1 MLKFLLEMIMA
12 RTIFY
17 SWQNDLEKKTH
28 RNFVETCLKAALRS
42 LEKDAHIYMDY
53 DRDTNGVN
61 GSPDITT
68 TIFDKIDKSVLFVCD
83 VSIINSDYNGRKT
96 PNPNVLME
104 LGYAANKLGWDR
116 IICLFDI
123 NTGTIEELPFDLRQK
138 RITTYDANKKDELTR
153 ISKILSINIKDL
165 YVKGKLFNPLNDYV
179 KGKIDRLLLETL
191 KPFANILYST
201 ISMSEG
207 LSNVSSLLNCKMDEI
222 EEKIKSKQFPAF
234 LVLNDFLL
242 ENSNLQEILK
252 DLFSSSYFP
261 KEWSYTVLELMDW
274 IREYNWFI
282 SERNKEYPFV
292 ALDTKNYNNLAPVNA
307 HSINKSNPQNSFL
320 ILETT
325 DKDGHRYVDTKGGKV
340 INQTHYAV
348 DSPLVLKETFC
359 VKEKFISTFSQK
371 IYKLIKICLSWLEIT
386 DSEFILDPDFYVIN

>member
-28 RNFVETCLKAALRS
+28 RNFIETCLKAALRS

>member
-1 MLKFLLEMIMA
+1 MA

-28 RNFVETCLKAALRS
+28 RNFIENCLKAALRS
-42 LEKDAHIYMDY
+42 LEKDARIYMEY

-307 HSINKSNPQNSFL
+307 HSINKSNSQNSFL
-320 ILETT
+320 ILEIT

-371 IYKLIKICLSWLEIT
+371 IHKLIKICLSWLEIT

>member
-28 RNFVETCLKAALRS
+28 RNFIETCLKAALRS

-179 KGKIDRLLLETL
+179 KGKIDRLLLETV

>member
-1 MLKFLLEMIMA
+1 MS

-28 RNFVETCLKAALRS
+28 RNFIENCLKAALRI
-42 LEKDAHIYMDY
+42 LEKDARIYMEY

-61 GSPDITT
+61 GSHDITT

-138 RITTYDANKKDELTR
+138 RITIYDANKKDELTR

-191 KPFANILYST
+191 KPFANILYGT

-234 LVLNDFLL
+234 
-242 ENSNLQEILK
+242 
-252 DLFSSSYFP
+252 
-261 KEWSYTVLELMDW
+261 
-274 IREYNWFI
+274 
-282 SERNKEYPFV
+282 
-292 ALDTKNYNNLAPVNA
+292 
-307 HSINKSNPQNSFL
+307 
-320 ILETT
+320 
-325 DKDGHRYVDTKGGKV
+325 
-340 INQTHYAV
+340 
-348 DSPLVLKETFC
+348 
-359 VKEKFISTFSQK
+359 
-371 IYKLIKICLSWLEIT
+371 
-386 DSEFILDPDFYVIN
+386 

>member
-1 MLKFLLEMIMA
+1 MA

-28 RNFVETCLKAALRS
+28 RNFIENCLKAALSS
-42 LEKDAHIYMDY
+42 LEKDAHIYMEY

-61 GSPDITT
+61 GSPDITN
-68 TIFDKIDKSVLFVCD
+68 TIFDKIDKSVLFVCG
-83 VSIINSDYNGRKT
+83 VSITNSNYNGRKT

-138 RITTYDANKKDELTR
+138 RITPYNPNKEREKDR
-153 ISKILSINIKDL
+153 ISIILSENIKNL
-165 YVKGKLFNPLNDYV
+165 YVNGKLFNPLNDYV
-179 KGKIDRLLLETL
+179 KGKIDRMLLEIL
-191 KPFANILYST
+191 KPFANILYGT

-207 LSNVSSLLNCKMDEI
+207 LSNVSSLLNCKLDEI

-234 LVLNDFLL
+234 LVLNDFLP

-282 SERNKEYPFV
+282 SEKNKEYPFIS
-292 ALDTKNYNNLAPVNA
+292 LGTKEYDNLAPINA
-307 HSINKSNPQNSFL
+307 HSINKNNPQNSII

-325 DKDGHRYVDTKGGKV
+325 IKDGRKY
-340 INQTHYAV
+340 
-348 DSPLVLKETFC
+348 
-359 VKEKFISTFSQK
+359 
-371 IYKLIKICLSWLEIT
+371 
-386 DSEFILDPDFYVIN
+386 

>member
-1 MLKFLLEMIMA
+1 MA

-28 RNFVETCLKAALRS
+28 RNFIDNCLKAALRS
-42 LEKDAHIYMDY
+42 LEKDARIYMEY

-83 VSIINSDYNGRKT
+83 VSIINSDFNGRKT

-138 RITTYDANKKDELTR
+138 RITIYDANKKNELTR

-274 IREYNWFI
+274 IREYNWYI

-359 VKEKFISTFSQK
+359 VNEKFISTFSQK

>member
-1 MLKFLLEMIMA
+1 MA

-28 RNFVETCLKAALRS
+28 RNFIENCLKAALSS
-42 LEKDAHIYMDY
+42 LEKDARIYMEY

-138 RITTYDANKKDELTR
+138 RITIYDANKKDELTR

-207 LSNVSSLLNCKMDEI
+207 LSNVSSLLNCKIDEI

-359 VKEKFISTFSQK
+359 VKEKFISSFSQK

>member
-28 RNFVETCLKAALRS
+28 RNFIETCLKAALRS

-153 ISKILSINIKDL
+153 ISKILSINIKNL

>member
-1 MLKFLLEMIMA
+1 MLSFLLEMIMA

-28 RNFVETCLKAALRS
+28 RNFIENCLKAALRS
-42 LEKDAHIYMDY
+42 LEKDARIYMEY
-53 DRDTNGVN
+53 DRDINGVN

-340 INQTHYAV
+340 INQTHYPV

>member
-1 MLKFLLEMIMA
+1 MS

-28 RNFVETCLKAALRS
+28 RNFIENCLKAALRI
-42 LEKDAHIYMDY
+42 LEKDARIYMEY

-138 RITTYDANKKDELTR
+138 RITIYDANKKDELTR

-191 KPFANILYST
+191 KPFANILYGT

-292 ALDTKNYNNLAPVNA
+292 ALDTKKYNNLAPVNA

-359 VKEKFISTFSQK
+359 VNEKFISTFSQK

-386 DSEFILDPDFYVIN
+386 DSEFILDPDFYAIN

>member
-1 MLKFLLEMIMA
+1 MA

-28 RNFVETCLKAALRS
+28 RNFIENCLKAALRS
-42 LEKDAHIYMDY
+42 LEKDARIYMEY

-153 ISKILSINIKDL
+153 ISKILSVNIKDL

-191 KPFANILYST
+191 KPFANILYSS

-320 ILETT
+320 ILEIT

>member
-1 MLKFLLEMIMA
+1 MA

-28 RNFVETCLKAALRS
+28 RNFIENCLKAALRS
-42 LEKDAHIYMDY
+42 LEKDARIYMEY

-138 RITTYDANKKDELTR
+138 RITSYDSNKKDEKDR
-153 ISKILSINIKDL
+153 ISKILYANIKDL
-165 YVKGKLFNPLNDYV
+165 YVNGKLFNPLNDYV
-179 KGKIDRLLLETL
+179 KGKIDRLLLETM
-191 KPFANILYST
+191 KPFANITHGT

-207 LSNVSSLLNCKMDEI
+207 LSNIASLLNCKIEDI
-222 EEKIKSKQFPAF
+222 EEKIRNKTFPAF
-234 LVLNDFLL
+234 LVLNDFTP
-242 ENSNLQEILK
+242 ENNNLQEILK

-274 IREYNWFI
+274 IREYNCFI

-292 ALDTKNYNNLAPVNA
+292 ALDTKEYDNLAPINA
-307 HSINKSNPQNSFL
+307 HCINKSNPQNSFL

-325 DKDGHRYVDTKGGKV
+325 YKDGHRYVDTKGGKV

-348 DSPLVLKETFC
+348 EGALVLKDTFT
-359 VKEKFISTFSQK
+359 VKEDFTSAFSRN
-371 IYKLIKICLSWLEIT
+371 ICKLIKIALSWLEIT
-386 DSEFILDPDFYVIN
+386 DSEFILDPDFYAIN